1 MELSLKQL
9 KDSNHFLNIIFEN
22 ITSAIFLVDKNIELQ
37 QFNEP
42 FSVLFD
48 KKEDQIIGKLCGN
61 VIGCQY
67 TVEESKNCGSTS
79 NCEKCIIRKSI
90 LKAFH
95 HQRPTFKKIVTR
107 NFYINDQSIEK
118 YFQFTTKYL
127 NYNGEAMV
135 LIILDDITEIEN
147 SKLELQKR
155 NEMIETYHNRIRD
168 ELALAKSVQQNLI
181 PNKLPQI
188 KGISLCAIYKPLEE
202 IGGDLYDFIK
212 IDEHSLGIFLSDISG
227 HGVPAAMITA
237 MVKAIMETSNHLFH
251 HPAAFINYL
260 NRKLI
265 NISENMYLTAFYSLY
280 NSQTKKLTYMRCGH
294 PYPLIL
300 RNGECIEMKEGGS
313 TILGVFENI
322 NFESKSIT
330 LQKGDKVIF
339 YTDGLTETREYP
351 HTISK
356 EDLHNILLKHTHK
369 KIDSFIHDA
378 YEEIINLK
386 ESKTIEDDVCILG
399 MEIHD

>member
-1 MELSLKQL
+1 MKLSIKEL

-37 QFNEP
+37 QFNET
-42 FSVLFD
+42 FGTLFN

-61 VIGCQY
+61 VIGCKY
-67 TVEESKNCGSTS
+67 TVEESKNCGTTS
-79 NCEKCIIRKSI
+79 NCENCIFRKAI
-90 LKAFH
+90 LNAFH
-95 HQRPTFKKIVTR
+95 NQNPTYKEILTR
-107 NFYINDQSIEK
+107 SFYINGKSMK
-118 YFQFTTKYL
+118 KHFQFTTKYL
-127 NYNGEAMV
+127 NFNNQDMV
-135 LIILDDITEIEN
+135 LVILDDITELEN

-155 NEMIETYHNRIRD
+155 NEMIETYHDRIRD

-181 PNKLPQI
+181 PNKLPQVG
-188 KGISLCAIYKPLEE
+188 GISLSAIYNPLEE
-202 IGGDLYDFIK
+202 IGGDLYDFMK
-212 IDEHSLGIFLSDISG
+212 VDDHSLGIFLSDISG

-237 MVKAIMETSNHLFH
+237 MVKAIMETSKHLFH
-251 HPAAFINYL
+251 HPAAFISYL

-265 NISENMYLTAFYSLY
+265 NISENMYLTAFYGLY
-280 NSQTKKLTYMRCGH
+280 NNHTKKLTYMRCGH
-294 PYPLIL
+294 PYPVII
-300 RNGECIEMKEGGS
+300 RNGKCIEMHAGGS

-322 NFESKSIT
+322 NFESQTIS
-330 LQKGDKVIF
+330 LQSGDKVIF

-351 HTISK
+351 HSMSK
-356 EDLHNILLKHTHK
+356 ENLHSILVKHAHK

-386 ESKTIEDDVCILG
+386 ETKTLEDDVCILG